1 MTDVIV
7 VGGGIIGAASALELT
22 RAGARVTLVERD
34 ELAAGAS
41 GRNQGWLVTPED
53 PANLPLHAPSLA
65 RYLEA
70 ADRAPIPAWIDR
82 DPIGYLLVALDGDEI
97 EPGEIPEGA
106 QALDA
111 PTTRALEPALSPGIG
126 GGWLIADGGRR
137 VDPAALTVGLA
148 LLAREAGATIR
159 HHLTARSFT
168 TTGDRVTGIV
178 TDDGILQAETVV
190 MAAGPWSND
199 ILGRIGVHLPLWSA
213 RGWIVR
219 TRPSRPLVARLVE
232 RVGWRRTVWHGDAV
246 TPMSAQR
253 FVDDGV
259 HAAGGAL
266 LNPHPD
272 GSVLVGSSREVATG
286 PEPGDPGI
294 VARQI
299 ADAIQIAPAL
309 ADAALESSWWGVR
322 PMSPDDRPLIGAVR
336 DGLVVATGHGSEG
349 IILGQGTAELVRALV
364 LGEAPAVDP
373 APFDP
378 SRFPSFPPPEA
389 AR

>member
-1 MTDVIV
+1 MPDVVV
-7 VGGGIIGAASALELT
+7 VGGGIIGAASALELA
-22 RAGARVTLVERD
+22 RAGATVTLIERD

-41 GRNQGWLVTPED
+41 GRNQGWLVD
-53 PANLPLHAPSLA
+53 PDDPVNLPLHEPSLD

-70 ADRAPIPAWIDR
+70 ADRAPIPTWIDR
-82 DPIGYLLVALDGDEI
+82 ESIGYLLIALEGDQV
-97 EPGEIPEGA
+97 EPGEIPDGA
-106 QALDA
+106 EILDA
-111 PTTRALEPALSPGIG
+111 PATLALEPALTPRIA
-126 GGWLIADGGRR
+126 GGWLVPDGGRR

-168 TTGDRVTGIV
+168 TRGDRVTGVV
-178 TDDGILQAETVV
+178 TDDGIVSADTVV

-199 ILGRIGVHLPLWSA
+199 VLGRVGVHLPLWSA

-219 TRPSRPLVARLVE
+219 TRPARPLVARLVE
-232 RVGWRRTVWHGDAV
+232 RVGWRRTVWHSDAV
-246 TPMSAQR
+246 TPMSAQQ
-253 FVDDGV
+253 FVDEGV
-259 HAAGGAL
+259 TAAGGAL

-299 ADAIQIAPAL
+299 ADAIEIAPAL
-309 ADAALESSWWGVR
+309 ADAAMESSWWGVR
-322 PMSPDDRPLIGAVR
+322 PMSPDDRPLIGAVC
-336 DGLVVATGHGSEG
+336 DGLIVATGHGSEG
-349 IILGQGTAELVRALV
+349 IILGYGTAELVRAMA
-364 LGEAPAVDP
+364 LGETPSVDP

-378 SRFPSFPPPEA
+378 LRF
-389 AR
+389 

>member
-1 MTDVIV
+1 MPDVVV

-22 RAGARVTLVERD
+22 RAGASVTLIERG

-41 GRNQGWLVTPED
+41 GRNQGWLVAPED
-53 PANLPLHAPSLA
+53 PVNLPLHEPSLA

-82 DPIGYLLVALDGDEI
+82 ESIGYLLVALEGDHVEQ
-97 EPGEIPEGA
+97 GEIPEGA
-106 QALDA
+106 ETLDA
-111 PTTRALEPALSPGIG
+111 AATVALEPALTSAIAA
-126 GGWLIADGGRR
+126 GWLVPDGGRR

-148 LLAREAGATIR
+148 LLAREQGATIR
-159 HHLTARSFT
+159 HHLSARSFT
-168 TTGDRVTGIV
+168 TRGDRVTGVV
-178 TDDGILQAETVV
+178 TDDGTVSADTVV

-199 ILGRIGVHLPLWSA
+199 LLGRVGVHLPLWSA

-219 TRPSRPLVARLVE
+219 TRPARPLVSRLVE

-246 TPMSAQR
+246 TPMTAQQ
-253 FVDDGV
+253 FVDEGV
-259 HAAGGAL
+259 SAAGGAL

-294 VARQI
+294 VGRQI
-299 ADAIQIAPAL
+299 ADAIEVVPAL
-309 ADAALESSWWGVR
+309 ADAAMESSWWGVR
-322 PMSPDDRPLIGAVR
+322 PMSPDDRPLIGVVR
-336 DGLVVATGHGSEG
+336 DGLLVATGHGSEG
-349 IILGQGTAELVRALV
+349 IILGHGTAELVRAQV
-364 LGEAPAVDP
+364 LGETPTVDP

-378 SRFPSFPPPEA
+378 LRF
-389 AR
+389 